1 MLVFAVSM
9 LSIPDMSPML
19 PISSRTHCWSDGGGG
34 VGKAGY
40 VGKTLLAKSAAG
52 FVAEWT
58 VGVRGG
64 LGNIY
69 KTAHII
75 NITIYNTFVLQNG
88 GKETIGERV
97 ILR

>member
-1 MLVFAVSM
+1 M
-9 LSIPDMSPML
+9 
-19 PISSRTHCWSDGGGG
+19 DGGG
-34 VGKAGY
+34 
-40 VGKTLLAKSAAG
+40 
-52 FVAEWT
+52 E
-58 VGVRGG
+58 GG
-64 LGNIY
+64 LRNIY